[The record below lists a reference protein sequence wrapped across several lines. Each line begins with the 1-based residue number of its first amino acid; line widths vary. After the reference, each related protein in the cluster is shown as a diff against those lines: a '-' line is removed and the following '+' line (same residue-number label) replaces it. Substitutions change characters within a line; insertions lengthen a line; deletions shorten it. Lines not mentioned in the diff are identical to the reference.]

1 MNQNPF
7 ELEVVSVR
15 LVKDAPILSE
25 KAVKTP
31 MAAVS
36 LLGELLCDMDREVV
50 CVVNLKADGR
60 PINCHFASMGALR
73 HAVAEPREL
82 FKAAI
87 LSNAVSMVLL
97 HNHPSESLQ
106 PSREDIRITDCIL
119 RLGELISIPLVDHI
133 IVGAWNNK
141 EYFSFKEKG
150 LIHNT
155 AQVYA
160 TDYRDLSFHSPLHV
174 AEGGKVR

>member
-1 MNQNPF
+1 MDQNPF

-25 KAVKTP
+25 QSVKTP

-36 LLGELLCDMDREVV
+36 LLGELLSDMDREVV
-50 CVVNLKADGR
+50 CVVNLRSDGV
-60 PINCHFASMGALR
+60 PINCHFASMGALGY
-73 HAVAEPREL
+73 AVVEPREL

-87 LSNAVSMVLL
+87 LSNAASMILL
-97 HNHPSESLQ
+97 HNHPSTSLQ

-119 RLGELISIPLVDHI
+119 QLGQLMGIPLTDHI
-133 IVGAWNNK
+133 IVGACNNK
-141 EYFSFKEKG
+141 EYFSFREKE
-150 LIHNT
+150 LIKNT

-160 TDYRDLSFHSPLHV
+160 TDYRDLSFHGSLQV
-174 AEGGKVR
+174 AEGGKAR